1 MALRMPAAIKVR
13 YKVELRDHYKFLQR
27 NDFMN
32 SWNSLE
38 RSHILGQSY
47 PLEHT
52 WSHLLMLR
60 FGFKVRNVKEVQ
72 GQIPR
77 LLVAGIKSFVG
88 VIPVGNTGGV
98 NVPPLRSMEI
108 PQDLHAIL
116 NNKNTL

>member
-1 MALRMPAAIKVR
+1 MALRMPTAIKIH
-13 YKVELRDHYKFLQR
+13 YKKELRDHYKYLES
-27 NDFMN
+27 NDLIK
-32 SWNSLE
+32 SWYFLE

-52 WSHLLMLR
+52 WSHWLMLR
-60 FGFKVRNVKEVQ
+60 FGFKVRNFKEVL

-77 LLVAGIKSFVG
+77 LLVGGIKSFVG
-88 VIPVGNTGGV
+88 VIPAGNTGGV

-116 NNKNTL
+116 NDKNTL